1 MELAGARTLITGASG
16 GIGRAVTTA
25 LIDAGAQVLLSGRDP
40 VALAEATAA
49 AERHGA
55 AAGDQI
61 LAALPANLAVES
73 DRQDLVDSLAADPG
87 GLDLV
92 VLAAGVGHRDS
103 ASGHSMA
110 EVERLIGL
118 NLIAQIRLV
127 QGLAP
132 LMGAGRPARI
142 VLVGSIAGLLGVPE
156 ESVYAAS
163 KAGLALFADSVR
175 TELRPAGIGI
185 TLLVPGVVDTD
196 FFDRRGAA
204 YGRRFPPPIPASR
217 VARALVRGLARN
229 AEEIV
234 VPGWLRIP
242 LVLRQVAPQVYRRA
256 AARWG

>member
-25 LIDAGAQVLLSGRDP
+25 LVDAGARVLLSGRDP
-40 VALAEATAA
+40 VALAEAAA
-49 AERHGA
+49 VAERHGA
-55 AAGDQI
+55 AAGGQV
-61 LAALPANLAVES
+61 LAALPADLSVES
-73 DRQDLVDSLAADPG
+73 ERQDLVDGLIADPG

-92 VLAAGVGHRDS
+92 VLAAGVGHRAS
-103 ASGHSMA
+103 ASEHSLA
-110 EVERLIGL
+110 EVERLIGI
-118 NLIAQIRLV
+118 NLVAQIRLV
-127 QGLAP
+127 QRLAP
-132 LMGAGRPARI
+132 LMGADRSARI

-175 TELRPAGIGI
+175 AELRPAGVGV

-196 FFDRRGAA
+196 FFTRRGAA
-204 YGRRFPPPIPASR
+204 YDRRFPPPIPAAR
-217 VARALVRGLARN
+217 VARALVRGLTRD

-234 VPGWLRIP
+234 VPGWLRVP
-242 LVLRQVAPQVYRRA
+242 LVLRQLAPQTYRRA